1 LVRGQPTEAVLRD
14 PISKITRAKWTRGV
28 AQVVEWLFCKH
39 EALGSNLNPMK
50 KKKKSNNFIESIN
63 TSD

>member
-1 LVRGQPTEAVLRD
+1 
-14 PISKITRAKWTRGV
+14 V

-50 KKKKSNNFIESIN
+50 KKKKKKSNKM
-63 TSD
+63 TAG